1 MLRHRAGR
9 IAYLL
14 LLLPVFVTA
23 SVMASPAGQTGIPG
37 RAATMFALLERY
49 HIRTPADARTI
60 VKPDLVKR
68 EFLAAVD
75 SSGFFLMKD
84 DVDRLMSIPLRV
96 DGLLSGDVV
105 FFDAAV
111 ITLRERLLQMQADPL
126 LDNEKINEWP
136 AWVEFHSGSDPS
148 YTKTPTERRERWK
161 KLLRHRMLLQAF
173 FEKPDAT
180 VAEFQALLDKNG
192 ESYLAIARKR
202 ELARIQRKLEHPD
215 GFEKSLSSLFLN
227 IISSQYDPHTAFF
240 SMSDRKMMEESLSA
254 RAMTYGFTIS
264 RSTGGEIRIER
275 LIPGGAADR
284 SGKLRK
290 QDVLLLAELQEP
302 AGVRQ
307 VHFADLSLDEA
318 DEQLSHPRSMQM
330 TLTVRRADGSTERVS
345 LRKQKARSERNAVN
359 GFLLKGSSRVGYIY
373 LPSFY
378 ANWDSPD
385 APAFADDV
393 AREILKLKRDG
404 MQGLILDLRGNGGGS
419 VQEALNLAGLFIDSG
434 PFMVERQR
442 EGRPR
447 LLKDPSRGTVYDGP
461 LILLVNGQSASAS
474 EFFAQ
479 ILRDYDRA
487 LIVGN
492 TTFGKA
498 TSQVVLP
505 LTLDD
510 RILNRPQL
518 WSQLNIDSL
527 KLTVNV
533 YYNLEGT
540 SHQRRGVEPD
550 IVLPEP
556 VAPAENSGEAGYPSA
571 LEGDSIDRKISIEKS
586 GELPRSKLLRK
597 SRNRMSDG
605 RFGRMTQIAE
615 RLAPA
620 FAPVER
626 FSLEPQAFFEKMQ
639 GQWKDFEAMDAV
651 LFEKSSEYTVVV
663 DRAELDIE
671 KMDPYRKEM
680 NDFQRER
687 IERDLYIEES
697 YRIMDD
703 WL

>member
-1 MLRHRAGR
+1 
-9 IAYLL
+9 
-14 LLLPVFVTA
+14 
-23 SVMASPAGQTGIPG
+23 
-37 RAATMFALLERY
+37 
-49 HIRTPADARTI
+49 
-60 VKPDLVKR
+60 
-68 EFLAAVD
+68 
-75 SSGFFLMKD
+75 
-84 DVDRLMSIPLRV
+84 
-96 DGLLSGDVV
+96 
-105 FFDAAV
+105 
-111 ITLRERLLQMQADPL
+111 
-126 LDNEKINEWP
+126 
-136 AWVEFHSGSDPS
+136 
-148 YTKTPTERRERWK
+148 
-161 KLLRHRMLLQAF
+161 
-173 FEKPDAT
+173 
-180 VAEFQALLDKNG
+180 
-192 ESYLAIARKR
+192 
-202 ELARIQRKLEHPD
+202 
-215 GFEKSLSSLFLN
+215 
-227 IISSQYDPHTAFF
+227 
-240 SMSDRKMMEESLSA
+240 
-254 RAMTYGFTIS
+254 
-264 RSTGGEIRIER
+264 
-275 LIPGGAADR
+275 
-284 SGKLRK
+284 
-290 QDVLLLAELQEP
+290 
-302 AGVRQ
+302 
-307 VHFADLSLDEA
+307 
-318 DEQLSHPRSMQM
+318 
-330 TLTVRRADGSTERVS
+330 
-345 LRKQKARSERNAVN
+345 
-359 GFLLKGSSRVGYIY
+359 
-373 LPSFY
+373 
-378 ANWDSPD
+378 
-385 APAFADDV
+385 
-393 AREILKLKRDG
+393 
-404 MQGLILDLRGNGGGS
+404 
-419 VQEALNLAGLFIDSG
+419 
-434 PFMVERQR
+434 
-442 EGRPR
+442 
-447 LLKDPSRGTVYDGP
+447 
-461 LILLVNGQSASAS
+461 VNGQSASAS

-518 WSQLNIDSL
+518 WNQLNIDSL

-540 SHQRRGVEPD
+540 SHQRRGIEPD

-556 VAPAENSGEAGYPSA
+556 VAPTEQSGEAGYPSA
-571 LEGDSIDRKISIEKS
+571 LESDSIDRKIAVEKS

-687 IERDLYIEES
+687 IERDLYIEEG